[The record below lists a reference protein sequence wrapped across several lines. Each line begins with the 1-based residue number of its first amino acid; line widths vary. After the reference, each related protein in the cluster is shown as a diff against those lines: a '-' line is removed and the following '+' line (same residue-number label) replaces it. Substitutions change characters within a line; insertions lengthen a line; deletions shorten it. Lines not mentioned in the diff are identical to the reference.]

1 MGLDAMK
8 IQALEFVASEGRRLG
23 STLLLSTAF
32 KLGPDPF
39 KKVKQLLQS
48 LVERLLQE
56 MADEAGHKGFC
67 DTELGKAKSQRDFKH
82 QDSVDL
88 SAKLEELEVKKAELE
103 ELIVTLTGDL
113 KDLNE
118 ALEKATKLRGEEKEE
133 NSESVKSAAEGA
145 EAVKEAIG
153 ILKDF
158 YAGAAK
164 ALLQVGASPIDEA
177 GEAPGAPPGGSYKG
191 KGKQAEGII
200 GMLEVILSDFERAV
214 KKTSDAE
221 SESHRV
227 FVLFDRQSKGSISA
241 KETGK
246 AQAEADLKETD
257 IGIHEGM
264 ASLGETQKLLG
275 DALKA
280 IEELKPACI
289 DTGMSYAE
297 RVAARE
303 KEIEALKKALCM
315 LDPEGK
321 EADC

>member
-8 IQALEFVASEGRRLG
+8 IQAVEFLATEGKRLG
-23 STLLLSTAF
+23 SILLISTAL

-39 KKVKQLLQS
+39 KKVKTLIQGLI
-48 LVERLLQE
+48 ERLLQE

-88 SAKLEELEVKKAELE
+88 SAKLDELEVKKAELE

-133 NSESVKSAAEGA
+133 NSESIKSAAEGA

-164 ALLQVGASPIDEA
+164 AFVQVGASPIDEKGGVGA
-177 GEAPGAPPGGSYKG
+177 GGQAQGSYKG
-191 KGKQAEGII
+191 NQDQGGSII
-200 GMLEVILSDFERAV
+200 GMLEVIMSDFERAV

-221 SESHRV
+221 AESHRL

-257 IGIHEGM
+257 IGIHEAM
-264 ASLGETQKLLG
+264 TSLGETQKLLD

-303 KEIEALKKALCM
+303 KEIEALK
-315 LDPEGK
+315 
-321 EADC
+321 